1 MKKGVGRY
9 VTQAL
14 EIPCEAVFNVPLIN
28 IVGRNELDIENHKSI
43 LEYSDNKI
51 SLSAQ
56 GYIIEI
62 DGKSLEL
69 KTVTAETVSIKG
81 VIGSVAFREL

>member
-1 MKKGVGRY
+1 MKTSVKRRI
-9 VTQAL
+9 TQAL

-43 LEYSDNKI
+43 LEYSDTKI

-56 GYIIEI
+56 GYMVEI
-62 DGKSLEL
+62 DGKNLEL
-69 KTVTAETVSIKG
+69 KAVTAEAVSIRG
-81 VIGSVAFREL
+81 IIGSVAFREL